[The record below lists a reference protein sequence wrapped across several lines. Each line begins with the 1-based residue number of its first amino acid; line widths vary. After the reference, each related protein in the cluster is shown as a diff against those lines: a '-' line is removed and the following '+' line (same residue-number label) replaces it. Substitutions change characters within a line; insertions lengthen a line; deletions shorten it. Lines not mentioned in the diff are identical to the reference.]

1 MPRCIVKN
9 CIYHLTANCVKA
21 KKSVNLFSF
30 PSTKEIREAWILFCN
45 VEEKELTKIP
55 RMCNLHFTEDSLDR
69 EKSPFKMHLKKNAV
83 PTKNPPILKN
93 TAICEERNVEISSY
107 PYQPERKTQKPLLN
121 VQEASGSS
129 GIRQITSA
137 VFSECDSAYLI
148 ETQRKASCLKPCQL
162 KTLLSSP
169 KSKKEQVTETQDSN
183 ISSDQEEVVDS
194 ETIDPLRSSV
204 PSPKPRTSKRSYTTD
219 PILEKAQ
226 NLLSNFGKEMKNEY
240 ASFGEHIANKLRKY
254 DDYIRSEAEMKIMQ
268 ILYEC
273 DMQMYKKRRLCT
285 CTLLESPDTNS

>member
-1 MPRCIVKN
+1 MSRCIVKECVYN
-9 CIYHLTANCVKA
+9 KSKVCRRDKRNIHLFTNLKI
-21 KKSVNLFSF
+21 KKVTLNKSSLSNSSFHQGLAETSTLPSCSVDSF
-30 PSTKEIREAWILFCN
+30 PMDNERREAWRFALNINSEDIFKYSRVCH
-45 VEEKELTKIP
+45 
-55 RMCNLHFTEDSLDR
+55 LHFNGDAFDY
-69 EKSPFKMHLKKNAV
+69 EKSPFSLSLKKNAI
-83 PTKNPPILKN
+83 P
-93 TAICEERNVEISSY
+93 
-107 PYQPERKTQKPLLN
+107 
-121 VQEASGSS
+121 
-129 GIRQITSA
+129 
-137 VFSECDSAYLI
+137 SE
-148 ETQRKASCLKPCQL
+148 
-162 KTLLSSP
+162 
-169 KSKKEQVTETQDSN
+169 VTETQDSN

>member
-107 PYQPERKTQKPLLN
+107 PYQPERKT
-121 VQEASGSS
+121 
-129 GIRQITSA
+129 
-137 VFSECDSAYLI
+137 
-148 ETQRKASCLKPCQL
+148 
-162 KTLLSSP
+162 
-169 KSKKEQVTETQDSN
+169 QVTETQDSN

>member
-1 MPRCIVKN
+1 MTNNWSNETIIDFINEIHLRPELWNVEFA
-9 CIYHLTANCVKA
+9 IYKDRNA
-21 KKSVNLFSF
+21 KKDAWALVAEKFHISSD
-30 PSTKEIREAWILFCN
+30 EAYKKFKSLRTYAKN
-45 VEEKELTKIP
+45 EEKKKI
-55 RMCNLHFTEDSLDR
+55 
-69 EKSPFKMHLKKNAV
+69 K
-83 PTKNPPILKN
+83 
-93 TAICEERNVEISSY
+93 
-107 PYQPERKTQKPLLN
+107 
-121 VQEASGSS
+121 SGSAGGKPVKWFAFDAIS
-129 GIRQITSA
+129 FILSQDTQNKEVG
-137 VFSECDSAYLI
+137 SEN
-148 ETQRKASCLKPCQL
+148 K
-162 KTLLSSP
+162 KTN
-169 KSKKEQVTETQDSN
+169 VTETQDSN

>member
-1 MPRCIVKN
+1 MNHSKRPRPRKRRAIALQNLK
-9 CIYHLTANCVKA
+9 I
-21 KKSVNLFSF
+21 KKVTLNKSSLSNSSFHQGLAETSTLPSCSVDSF
-30 PSTKEIREAWILFCN
+30 PMDNERREAWRFALNINSEDIFKYSRVCH
-45 VEEKELTKIP
+45 
-55 RMCNLHFTEDSLDR
+55 LHFNGDAFDY
-69 EKSPFKMHLKKNAV
+69 EKSPFSLSLKKNAIPSERVALSDIQCSV
-83 PTKNPPILKN
+83 PDIRPSRPKLPPNSPTIKN
-93 TAICEERNVEISSY
+93 
-107 PYQPERKTQKPLLN
+107 
-121 VQEASGSS
+121 
-129 GIRQITSA
+129 
-137 VFSECDSAYLI
+137 DS
-148 ETQRKASCLKPCQL
+148 
-162 KTLLSSP
+162 
-169 KSKKEQVTETQDSN
+169 VTETQDSN